1 MAANRL
7 GTILTADFGSVHTRA
22 VLIDVVDGEYRLV
35 AREAG
40 LTTLGYPVD
49 ELNLGLKRLLQQ
61 MTDVTGRNFYNQIG
75 RIIIPEDAERNGVDA
90 FITTASAGR
99 PIRAVVVGLMPDISI
114 TSALRAMSGTYI
126 EATAQIHLRDGQTD
140 EERLNAILL
149 SRPDLILIV
158 GGTDKGA
165 KTALLELLKIVQ
177 LALHITDRELR
188 PNIIFSG
195 NKDLHEPI
203 KALFADLT
211 NVMLTE
217 NLRPTMEE
225 ESFES
230 ISLELDKA
238 YDKHRES
245 HGDAFRLV
253 SDMSS
258 TGLLPSAQSYALV
271 AEYFAKS
278 RKGNVIAVDMGSSSS
293 VMVGV
298 FNGQASTRIST
309 TKGLGHSAETMR
321 QELGE
326 DAIAAWLPYYPQP
339 GEIHNYALNKLS
351 RPYTIPLDNR
361 DLFMEHAFLRAGL
374 RQMKQEAR
382 ALWHKV
388 QPRGITPAV
397 KMIIAGGSALTN
409 TGNAA
414 YNMMLIA
421 DSLQPIGVTEVK
433 GDPYG
438 VIPAI
443 GAIAKM
449 SPTAAVQLL
458 EGEALEHYG
467 TIVSFEGSPKT
478 NRHVAK
484 IRFISQDGQRDVVD
498 LKGGKIISAYL
509 PAGYGLK
516 LQIRCGRGFSVG
528 GKGRIDLT
536 MNGGISGNMIMIDAR
551 GRNFH
556 APATVEERAK
566 VLPDWVQNATDNP
579 LFIEIPEEW
588 LVKPVATA
596 AAPVKMKMAE
606 KEKPSSIEILALD
619 DSVFPGLEEEP
630 AAEAPKGK
638 DKDKKGKGKK
648 GKEPA
653 PVADDDDI
661 DSLRGLLD

>member
-22 VLIDVVDGEYRLV
+22 VLIDVVDDEYRLV

-49 ELNLGLKRLLQQ
+49 ELNLGLKRLLKQ
-61 MTDVTGRNFYNQIG
+61 MTDVTGRSFYNQIG

-126 EATAQIHLRDGQTD
+126 EASAQIHLRDGRND

-165 KTALLELLKIVQ
+165 KTALLELLKIVK
-177 LALHITDRELR
+177 LALQITDPELR
-188 PNIIFSG
+188 PNVIFSG
-195 NKDLHEPI
+195 NKELHEPI
-203 KALFADLT
+203 KAMFSELSNL
-211 NVMLTE
+211 MITE
-217 NLRPTMEE
+217 NLRPKMEE

-230 ISLELDKA
+230 INLELDKA
-238 YDKHRES
+238 YDKHRET

-278 RKGNVIAVDMGSSSS
+278 RKGNVIAVDMGSTSS

-309 TKGLGHSAETMR
+309 TKGLGHSAEAMR

-326 DAIAAWLPYYPQP
+326 QAIANWLPYYPQL
-339 GEIHNYALNKLS
+339 GEIQNYALNKLS
-351 RPYTIPLDNR
+351 RPYTIPLDSR

-374 RQMKQEAR
+374 RQMAAEAR
-382 ALWHKV
+382 GLWNRV
-388 QPRGITPAV
+388 EPRGALPPV

-409 TGNAA
+409 TGNPAF
-414 YNMMLIA
+414 NMMLIA
-421 DSLQPIGVTEVK
+421 DCLQPTGMTEIA
-433 GDPYG
+433 GDSYG
-438 VIPAI
+438 LIPAI
-443 GAIAKM
+443 GAIARM
-449 SPTAAVQLL
+449 NPAAAVQLL
-458 EGEALEHYG
+458 ENGSLEYYG
-467 TIVSFEGSPKT
+467 TLISLNGNPKVDR
-478 NRHVAK
+478 NVAK
-484 IRFISQDGQRDVVD
+484 LTLTTESGEKIRRDI
-498 LKGGKIISAYL
+498 KGGEVIAIPDDSSV
-509 PAGYGLK
+509 K
-516 LQIRCGRGFSVG
+516 LNLRCSRGFDVA
-528 GKGRIDLT
+528 GKGSTVKLELKAGTGCIV
-536 MNGGISGNMIMIDAR
+536 IDAR
-551 GRNFH
+551 GRNFN

-566 VLPDWVQNATDNP
+566 LMPVWVQKAVGNAAP
-579 LFIEIPEEW
+579 MEVPAEW
-588 LVKPVATA
+588 LMKPTAA
-596 AAPVKMKMAE
+596 AAPVTMKLAE
-606 KEKPSSIEILALD
+606 KEKPSSVEILAMD
-619 DSVFPGLEEEP
+619 DSVFPGLE
-630 AAEAPKGK
+630 
-638 DKDKKGKGKK
+638 
-648 GKEPA
+648 
-653 PVADDDDI
+653 
-661 DSLRGLLD
+661 

>member
-75 RIIIPEDAERNGVDA
+75 RIIIPEDAERNGVDT

-140 EERLNAILL
+140 EERLNAVLL
-149 SRPDLILIV
+149 SRPDLLLIV

-177 LALHITDRELR
+177 LALQITERELR

-195 NKDLHEPI
+195 NKELHEPI

-217 NLRPTMEE
+217 NLRPKMEE

-238 YDKHRES
+238 YDKHRET

-309 TKGLGHSAETMR
+309 TKGLGHSAESLR

-339 GEIHNYALNKLS
+339 SEIHNYALNKLS

-374 RQMKQEAR
+374 RRMANEAR
-382 ALWHKV
+382 ALWH
-388 QPRGITPAV
+388 QLEPRGALPPV
-397 KMIIAGGSALTN
+397 KLIVAGGSALTN
-409 TGNAA
+409 TGDPA
-414 YNMMLIA
+414 YNIMLIA
-421 DSLQPIGVTEVK
+421 DCLQPTGVTEIK

-438 VIPAI
+438 LIPAI

-449 SPTAAVQLL
+449 NPSAAVQLL
-458 EGEALEHYG
+458 EGGNLEHYG
-467 TIVSFEGSPKT
+467 TLLSLDGNPKAGRTVAHLKIVTEGGERI
-478 NRHVAK
+478 NRE
-484 IRFISQDGQRDVVD
+484 I
-498 LKGGKIISAYL
+498 KGGEILSL
-509 PAGYGLK
+509 PDEFTLK
-516 LQIRCGRGFSVG
+516 VQLSMSRGFAVA
-528 GKGRIDLT
+528 GKGTIKLEIKAGT
-536 MNGGISGNMIMIDAR
+536 GCLVIDAR
-551 GRNFH
+551 GRNFN
-556 APATVEERAK
+556 APGTVEERAK
-566 VLPDWVQNATDNP
+566 VLPVWIQKTTGNP
-579 LFIEIPEEW
+579 NTIEIPADW
-588 LVKPVATA
+588 LMKPVTTV
-596 AAPVKMKMAE
+596 AAPSKMKVAE

-630 AAEAPKGK
+630 VAETPKG
-638 DKDKKGKGKK
+638 KDKKGKGKK
-648 GKEPA
+648 GKEAA
-653 PVADDDDI
+653 PVTDDDDN
-661 DSLRGLLD
+661 DSLRSLLD